1 VSYLTVQDIVELHKA
16 VSVEFGGTQASP
28 GMVESQFGL
37 LNAVQRPQLMSL
49 GKEVWP
55 SFSDKASA
63 FLFALLLNSPF
74 HGGNRRVALA
84 SLIAFCEL
92 NHRVIDG
99 RIIDEKALENLIK
112 RAASF
117 RDLGLQQENVFHD
130 LKDLMARAIVSAS

>member
-1 VSYLTVQDIVELHKA
+1 MSYLTVQDIVELHKA

-117 RDLGLQQENVFHD
+117 RDLGLQPENVFHD
-130 LKDLMARAIVSAS
+130 LRDLMARAIVSGS